1 MALINA
7 YHAVDERSLSRKIYT
22 SAIATRI
29 RYVYNSI

>member
-1 MALINA
+1 MASITPILPLPAI
-7 YHAVDERSLSRKIYT
+7 RLSMKIYT